1 MNEHMFTWGKRN
13 TNKDSPYQRPKYCRA
28 IMKYFTSGRKDIY
41 KSMETIRL
49 STIIYSNLIYSKD
62 A

>member
-1 MNEHMFTWGKRN
+1 
-13 TNKDSPYQRPKYCRA
+13 
-28 IMKYFTSGRKDIY
+28 MKYFTSGRKDIH
-41 KSMETIRL
+41 KSMEIIRL